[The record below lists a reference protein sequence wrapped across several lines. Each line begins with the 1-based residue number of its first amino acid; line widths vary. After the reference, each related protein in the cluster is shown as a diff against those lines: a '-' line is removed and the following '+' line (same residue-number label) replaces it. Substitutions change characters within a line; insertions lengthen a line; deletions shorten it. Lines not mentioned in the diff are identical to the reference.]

1 MKTHQQHRHWLLLFA
16 FVFQVF
22 GLTAGWDSGE
32 LNRVDT
38 QGMRQ
43 GYWIIKG
50 YMTTEQGY
58 GANATVEEG
67 HYVNNSKEGVWK
79 RYYASG
85 VMRSEITYR
94 NNAPYG
100 PYSIYY
106 TDGQLEEKS
115 TWHRNKNVGEF
126 LRFHE
131 NGQPQQVFYFADN
144 GKRNGEQRYFH
155 ENGQLSLV
163 VNVVNGKEEG
173 EMRRYDENG
182 RLKETKTLSGGQLE
196 PGSVRTYKGSAK
208 PASTAPKPAKE
219 EVIARAPEPTEQ
231 PNEAYLFEPNGHN
244 ILYNKGQ
251 QLTQVGDFKNGRL
264 WDGKWYRYNGN
275 GILIRIE
282 IYQNGRYI
290 GTGVIEENNN

>member
-1 MKTHQQHRHWLLLFA
+1 MKTHKQHRHWLLLFA
-16 FVFQVF
+16 LVFHVF
-22 GLTAGWDSGE
+22 GLSAGWDTSE

-58 GANATVEEG
+58 GASTTVEEG

-79 RYYASG
+79 RYYPSG
-85 VMRSEITYR
+85 VVRSEITYR

-100 PYSIYY
+100 PYKVYY
-106 TDGQLEEKS
+106 TNGQLEEKS

-155 ENGQLSLV
+155 ENGQASLV
-163 VNVVNGKEEG
+163 VTVVNGKEDG

-182 RLKETKTLSGGQLE
+182 RLKETKTLSAGQLE
-196 PGSVRTYKGSAK
+196 PGSIRTYKGASK
-208 PASTAPKPAKE
+208 PTSTTPKPSKE
-219 EVIARAPEPTEQ
+219 AVAARAPEPTEQ